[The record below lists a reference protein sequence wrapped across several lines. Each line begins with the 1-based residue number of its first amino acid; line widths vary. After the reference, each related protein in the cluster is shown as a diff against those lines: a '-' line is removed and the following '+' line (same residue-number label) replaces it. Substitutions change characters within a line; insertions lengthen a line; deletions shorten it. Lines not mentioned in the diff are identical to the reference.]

1 MVIVD
6 RSAPF
11 LVMVSQRSGIIIG
24 TANDK
29 SYDATHDNLEDD
41 THQDIHQVSHQD
53 STPSA
58 AILRLISYFQF
69 AKSESSGGKANI
81 SFSPH
86 SVKSLYFVS
95 VHPMQKQQK
104 LDIHLPP
111 DAYAKTHNM
120 PLYLKYSVKNA
131 LNFSNGMMSI

>member
-1 MVIVD
+1 M
-6 RSAPF
+6 
-11 LVMVSQRSGIIIG
+11 G

-29 SYDATHDNLEDD
+29 FYDATHDNLDGD
-41 THQDIHQVSHQD
+41 THQVIHQVSHQD

-69 AKSESSGGKANI
+69 AKSESSGSEANI

-95 VHPMQKQQK
+95 VHPMPKQQK
-104 LDIHLPP
+104 PDIHPPP

-120 PLYLKYSVKNA
+120 PLYLKYSVKNE
-131 LNFSNGMMSI
+131 LSFLNGMMSI